1 MTTEA
6 DKPQPGPPLGA
17 VACSAQAQRMRF
29 LETLDL
35 LSDSERRTLLR
46 IETTDEIAAL
56 YTVAINDFGDDS
68 AAAHT
73 LASVL
78 HMRIDQE
85 KQNLPVSH
93 AGEQQ
98 TTAPQ

>member
-1 MTTEA
+1 MT
-6 DKPQPGPPLGA
+6 
-17 VACSAQAQRMRF
+17 CSAQAQRMRF

-35 LSDSERRTLLR
+35 LSDSERRNLLR

-78 HMRIDQE
+78 HMRIEQE
-85 KQNLPVSH
+85 KQNASGELPPPTMPENTPASY
-93 AGEQQ
+93 GG
-98 TTAPQ
+98 